1 MVKKPSNCKGN
12 NKKKIGKFVE
22 NKWEKSRKQK
32 NWENLGKENSNH
44 QKIMGKIPEL
54 VKINKKIENN

>member
-32 NWENLGKENSNH
+32 TWEIWEKKIQTTENNGKNP
-44 QKIMGKIPEL
+44 KLM
-54 VKINKKIENN
+54 KINKKN